1 MRLNLSASAAE
12 DLLATIWIALE
23 KHGLT
28 SPDMRI
34 LSRDTKLDIELLFV
48 SRRDEDLVK
57 AELPPAMARPEPV
70 HVSFARRASR
80 ARAMLS
86 SVKCAAFTC
95 TGSFALLW
103 AWRSAA

>member
-1 MRLNLSASAAE
+1 MRFNLSASAAE

-34 LSRDTKLDIELLFV
+34 LSRDTKLDIELLFE

-57 AELPPAMARPEPV
+57 AELPPAMVTPAPAREL
-70 HVSFARRASR
+70 SRRRQCR
-80 ARAMLS
+80 ARAMPRTRRRRRIARRL
-86 SVKCAAFTC
+86 A
-95 TGSFALLW
+95 G
-103 AWRSAA
+103 